1 MNETINKNDQAFL
14 DDGAMTKGNDHRG
27 LVLVQLDVLLRMGTA
42 LFLVLSPDGTLQT
55 RCDELL
61 QRKYPDQFRIVGP
74 SSVPTKGEWGRLNR
88 SIDSETGVTER
99 PYQVLR
105 QFMGLLSWPKILII
119 NHIESLSA
127 DQVSLLSGCL
137 TFQERDQPINWP
149 GSIILI
155 LKKNNYLSGDL
166 RKFVRNVIR
175 DD

>member
-1 MNETINKNDQAFL
+1 MNDTINKNDRAFL
-14 DDGAMTKGNDHRG
+14 DDGTMTKGNDHRD
-27 LVLVQLDVLLRMGTA
+27 LVLVHLDVLLRMGTA
-42 LFLVLSPDGTLQT
+42 LFVVLSPDGTLQT

-61 QRKYPDQFRIVGP
+61 QRMYPDQFRIVGP

-88 SIDSETGVTER
+88 SIDSETGFTER

-105 QFMGLLSWPKILII
+105 KFMGLLSWPKILII

-137 TFQERDQPINWP
+137 TFQERDQPIDWP

-166 RKFVRNVIR
+166 RKFVRNVIGN
-175 DD
+175 D